1 MDNGIDFTS
10 APKAVKINDPK
21 EPSADTEKPPV
32 PSPSDS
38 KAGAAGEG
46 KANAIPEQ
54 RSVRKVRGGE
64 GRGRGGLV
72 RVGDDGEELGGE
84 GVMWRKWGGRGR
96 GGIGLIGVVGEGEG

>member
-54 RSVRKVRGGE
+54 RSVRKVR
-64 GRGRGGLV
+64 R
-72 RVGDDGEELGGE
+72 
-84 GVMWRKWGGRGR
+84 
-96 GGIGLIGVVGEGEG
+96 GEGEGRTGESW